1 MPAARIAFT
10 TPPAAPRWRRR
21 LWYSPAARIVWFA
34 ALVLLIGVA
43 VYTVMTAVGWTA
55 KSAGTLE
62 RALATLAAQLP
73 PALIAYLSVVWSIE
87 RRTPSE
93 LSLRDAP
100 KYGLAGLALGFVLFS
115 TVVAILWLAG
125 SYHVTGFHP
134 HANWLP
140 AVLVAGIGA
149 GIGEEIIAR
158 GVVFRISEEG
168 LGTWWALVISA
179 AFFGA
184 MHLGNPGA
192 TAWSAIAIMI
202 EAGILL
208 ALLYHVTRSLWACIG
223 LHAAWNVT
231 QGTLYGIK
239 VSGTHADGFLNST
252 LTGPAWLSGGA
263 FGAEGSVVAV
273 AVCLAASIVL
283 LAIALRRRSI
293 VPPFWRRREAS
304 VAQSTTPAQG

>member
-10 TPPAAPRWRRR
+10 TPTTASRWRRR
-21 LWYSPAARIVWFA
+21 VWYSPAARIVWFA
-34 ALVLLIGVA
+34 ALVLLIGIA
-43 VYTVMTAVGWTA
+43 VYAVMTAIGWTD
-55 KSAGTLE
+55 KSASRLE
-62 RALATLAAQLP
+62 KAFATLAAQLL

-100 KYGLAGLALGFVLFS
+100 KWGLAGLAMGFALFS

-125 SYHVTGFHP
+125 SYHVTGFNP

-208 ALLYHVTRSLWACIG
+208 ALLYHVTRSLWTCIG

-239 VSGTHADGFLNST
+239 VSGTRADGFLTST
-252 LTGPAWLSGGA
+252 LTGPGWLSGGA

-273 AVCLAASIVL
+273 AVCLAASIAL

-293 VPPFWRRREAS
+293 VPPFWRRREAP